1 MFNLAGTAYVCI
13 TKNSLMKK
21 LLIICFAFVLPVLAI
36 AQPPAGN
43 AEPGDKYGEI
53 TSAEGAIDI
62 ATMPAKLEAN
72 SSIDT
77 KVKAKVLDVCPKK
90 GCWLKVAVNDSTE
103 AFVKMKD
110 YAFFAPLAIKGKTV
124 VMDGVASIKTTSV
137 EDLQH
142 YARDAKKSPGE
153 IAAITE
159 PKKEITFLASGIEV
173 VN

>member
-1 MFNLAGTAYVCI
+1 
-13 TKNSLMKK
+13 MKK
-21 LLIICFAFVLPVLAI
+21 LFIICLAFGLPILVM

-43 AEPGDKYGEI
+43 AVPGDKYGEI
-53 TSAEGAIDI
+53 ASVAGAIDM
-62 ATMPAKLEAN
+62 AALPAKLEADQD

-77 KVKAKVLDVCPKK
+77 RVKATVLDVCKKK

-137 EDLQH
+137 EALQH
-142 YARDAKKSPGE
+142 YAKDAKKSQAE
-153 IAAITE
+153 IDAITE
-159 PKKEITFLASGIEV
+159 PKEEITFLASGIEV
-173 VN
+173 VE

>member
-1 MFNLAGTAYVCI
+1 MKNLF
-13 TKNSLMKK
+13 
-21 LLIICFAFVLPVLAI
+21 IICLAFGLPALAM

-43 AEPGDKYGEI
+43 AVPGDKYGEI
-53 TSAEGAIDI
+53 ASVEGAVNM
-62 ATMPAKLEAN
+62 AALPAKLATDEDQ
-72 SSIDT
+72 SVDT
-77 KVKAKVLDVCPKK
+77 RVKAKVLDVCQKK

-137 EDLQH
+137 EELQH
-142 YARDAKKSPGE
+142 YARDAKKPAAE
-153 IAAITE
+153 IEAITE

-173 VN
+173 VE